1 MSYARQWNTLNEIRQ
16 SRSPTDEECAPVR
29 RSRVRMC
36 EWRPGPEQLCFCLST
51 ADFPT
56 VKELKVW
63 PEHGQMWVEW
73 TAPSSKN
80 ASEFVVE
87 WESAEGMDWQRES
100 RGARRAAIKGT
111 GGFPVRRANCLIDK
125 WLCSVSVTV

>member
-1 MSYARQWNTLNEIRQ
+1 MGAN
-16 SRSPTDEECAPVR
+16 
-29 RSRVRMC
+29 VRM
-36 EWRPGPEQLCFCLST
+36 EARPEQVCFSLST

-73 TAPSSKN
+73 AAPSSKN

-111 GGFPVRRANCLIDK
+111 GGFPVRRTNCCCHSNALIDK
-125 WLCSVSVTV
+125 WLRAVSVTV